1 MGWLG
6 SLKDNQGC
14 RRVSEAHR
22 HGRCVSPLCLAARS
36 SHGVGGSLGLTRVGF
51 LLGKNGEGAV
61 GPGIEG
67 VWKGR

>member
-1 MGWLG
+1 M
-6 SLKDNQGC
+6 
-14 RRVSEAHR
+14 SEAHR
-22 HGRCVSPLCLAARS
+22 HGRCVSPVCLAARS